1 MRRHRLEAA
10 LEREIAV
17 CEPLGLVLEQAL
29 GPREPAAADRLL
41 QPDAAVLVRELH
53 GDDRGARVVPGRDV
67 ARVRALEDRDDLGD
81 LVGEVRAPGEQLEI
95 LRRELVARGGRREA
109 GRSPRASAASLMASR
124 PAATRSR
131 TSDTCRFS
139 HTSTRRPLP
148 LESSPCP
155 RGRWIPTS
163 VAEEGRRLSGMEYV
177 QAIVTGELPAP
188 PISELM
194 GFRLVLAEP
203 GRAVFE
209 MEPGPQH
216 YNPIGSVHG
225 GIALTLLDS
234 AMGCAV
240 HTQLER
246 GVGYTTLEVKTN
258 FVRPITADT
267 GVIRCEGI
275 VIHQGSRI
283 ATAEGKLTDPNGKL
297 LAHGTTTCLIFQ

>member
-1 MRRHRLEAA
+1 MD
-10 LEREIAV
+10 
-17 CEPLGLVLEQAL
+17 
-29 GPREPAAADRLL
+29 PRE
-41 QPDAAVLVRELH
+41 
-53 GDDRGARVVPGRDV
+53 
-67 ARVRALEDRDDLGD
+67 
-81 LVGEVRAPGEQLEI
+81 
-95 LRRELVARGGRREA
+95 
-109 GRSPRASAASLMASR
+109 
-124 PAATRSR
+124 
-131 TSDTCRFS
+131 
-139 HTSTRRPLP
+139 
-148 LESSPCP
+148 
-155 RGRWIPTS
+155 
-163 VAEEGRRLSGMEYV
+163 VAEEGRRRSGMDYV
-177 QAIVTGELPAP
+177 QAILRGDLPAP

-240 HTQLER
+240 HTQLEQ

-267 GVIRCEGI
+267 GVIRCEGV

-283 ATAEGKLTDPNGKL
+283 ATAEGKLTDSTGKL
-297 LAHGTTTCLIFQ
+297 LAHGTTTCLILR